1 LSGRFS
7 FHTYDLAFRER
18 HTTYGLGPIMP
29 TQISRAEFETLPE
42 SLKGKFTESGDA
54 YVLQEEDVAGLK
66 QSKETIL
73 REKKD
78 LEKRFEGID
87 PDAARKALE
96 ELEAARV
103 AVLSVEERH
112 KEAIEKYKADLA
124 SERGEKEQVLDGFK
138 RKELELTLL
147 AKGVRKE
154 YIDLAALKVGH
165 QVEVAKGDNGLSLKV
180 RDEIGDFDKLTEGL
194 RGSYPALF
202 ESTSASGSGAQ
213 PSSGTSS
220 GAKQWTRSQ
229 WDAASTADRSEF
241 SRNGGSITD

>member
-1 LSGRFS
+1 
-7 FHTYDLAFRER
+7 
-18 HTTYGLGPIMP
+18 MP

-54 YVLQEEDVAGLK
+54 YVLQEEDVTGLK
-66 QSKETIL
+66 NAKDTIL

-78 LEKRFEGID
+78 LEERFKGID

-96 ELEAARV
+96 DLEAARI
-103 AVLSVEERH
+103 AALSVEERH
-112 KEAIEKYKADLA
+112 KEALDKFKADLA
-124 SERGEKEQVLDGFK
+124 AERGEKEQVLNGFLN
-138 RKELELTLL
+138 KELELTLL
-147 AKGVRKE
+147 GKGVRKE
-154 YIDLAALKVGH
+154 YISLAAKEVRDK
-165 QVEVAKGDNGLSLKV
+165 VEVAKGDNGLSLKV